1 MNLSLLRRSVPAVL
15 VTSAAAFALAACG
28 GSSSSSSS
36 SSTSSPTA
44 ADSAAAA
51 LVPASFPGKTF
62 IVASDASYAPMEFIG
77 NDGKTVVGADAELAQ
92 AIAGKLGLTAQVQNA
107 GFDGILAGIASGKYT
122 VGMSSFTDNK
132 DREKQVDFVTYLSAG
147 SSFYTPAGKATVKT
161 KADLCGLTVAV
172 EKGTTQQTDAET
184 QNKACP
190 AGKKITLA
198 VFPDQNGV
206 NLALSSG
213 RANVAIADTP
223 VAAYAVKQS
232 AGKFELSGDSYDSAP
247 YGIAVKKGS
256 GLDKAV
262 LAAVKALIADGTY
275 KQILDKWG
283 LTSGAISDPKLNGAL
298 S

>member
-1 MNLSLLRRSVPAVL
+1 MNLSQLRRIVPAAAI
-15 VTSAAAFALAACG
+15 TSLAAVSLAACG
-28 GSSSSSSS
+28 GSSSSSST
-36 SSTSSPTA
+36 SSTTA
-44 ADSAAAA
+44 VDSAAAA
-51 LVPASFPGKTF
+51 LVPASFKGKTL

-77 NDGKTVVGADAELAQ
+77 SDGKTVVGADAELAQ

-107 GFDGILAGIASGKYT
+107 GFDGILAGISSGKYT

-132 DREKQVDFVTYLSAG
+132 EREKQVDFVTYLSAG
-147 SSFYTPAGKATVKT
+147 SSFYTPAGKANIKT
-161 KADLCGLTVAV
+161 KADLCGHTVAV
-172 EKGTTQQTDAET
+172 EKGTVQQTDVET

-190 AGKKITLA
+190 AGKKITLS

-206 NLALSSG
+206 NLALTSG
-213 RANVAIADTP
+213 RADVAIADTP

-232 AGKFELSGDSYDSAP
+232 GGKLELSGDSYDSAP

-256 GLDKAV
+256 GLDRAI
-262 LAAVKALIADGTY
+262 LAAVKGLVADGTY

-283 LTSGAISDPKLNGAL
+283 LSAGAISDPKLNGAI